1 MMVLEHFDW
10 LGTREELEKYTA
22 AVKKACE
29 AVGGVEFK
37 GLLSPWNKKYNYT
50 FFFEAKDLKTWLE
63 VPDRLVWTRDYK
75 IVPHEEVDIYA

>member
-1 MMVLEHFDW
+1 LMVLEHFDW

-50 FFFEAKDLKTWLE
+50 FFF
-63 VPDRLVWTRDYK
+63 
-75 IVPHEEVDIYA
+75 